1 MTTEC
6 KPVEVSRR
14 IEAPAAR
21 IFEILADPQRHVD
34 FDGSDQAGRSQSVS
48 QSATTAKSG
57 RTCSLSDYRDLPSG
71 AGRGA
76 GHLSR
81 ERRGP
86 VTGDP

>member
-34 FDGSDQAGRSQSVS
+34 FDGSDQAGRS
-48 QSATTAKSG
+48 
-57 RTCSLSDYRDLPSG
+57 
-71 AGRGA
+71 
-76 GHLSR
+76 
-81 ERRGP
+81 
-86 VTGDP
+86 